1 MEGKKNPKVL
11 LERFQ
16 SGKLDQDAFT
26 NSLMSLIEN
35 SDEGILRVESIE
47 LLSKFSSEDPR
58 LVKLYQDLLISDSA
72 EDIRNI
78 SAKYLVSRYF
88 KECVEVLEWAIQNEQ
103 SPKILTE
110 ILGGSKLRD
119 REWLSQELDIYKE
132 KMKKK

>member
-78 SAKYLVSRYF
+78 SAKYLVSR
-88 KECVEVLEWAIQNEQ
+88 
-103 SPKILTE
+103 
-110 ILGGSKLRD
+110 
-119 REWLSQELDIYKE
+119 
-132 KMKKK
+132 

>member
-58 LVKLYQDLLISDSA
+58 LVKLYL
-72 EDIRNI
+72 N
-78 SAKYLVSRYF
+78 SRIHTKGKNRKDYRT
-88 KECVEVLEWAIQNEQ
+88 
-103 SPKILTE
+103 S
-110 ILGGSKLRD
+110 
-119 REWLSQELDIYKE
+119 YKT
-132 KMKKK
+132 